1 MQTDIWLTEET
12 SHPEQCPL
20 CSKPLK
26 NGSTTCFSCG
36 FTSHPT
42 AGSAVWIDPAV
53 YGYPFYAS
61 RRQPSQ
67 AIQQTKG
74 RDSGSLQKSKRQPN
88 PITPIPLRASAQP
101 ANAAPGSAVLP
112 NRGATNQKNRTS
124 SKGKQQLE
132 KTRGASPSP
141 EGPSALENAQRTSA
155 FWQYESPDFQAASSL
170 PALSLLVSEAPT
182 LPQLES
188 NSKTTGRLSGIDEI
202 DTVPSL
208 DEAHSMESSRA
219 MVPLTSQPDVVAFG
233 RSDGVAVNVFAS
245 NESSPSSWTAGEAA
259 QSSYAQLIAT
269 RSKHKKH
276 RSTISFNLLD
286 RVRWWLLHPGRIEFV
301 LWLGGTVLLVC
312 VTCVLL
318 LVTAFS
324 LALIAPGSAG
334 TSSTNLA
341 GTSKRAQQTTT
352 LTPTSGLVLIRT
364 DTGLLLPGQPIHL
377 RGQGFSIHGHIK
389 FMFDDTQPLLD
400 QDGKSDSTQADA
412 HGAFSTTV
420 RLNANLPWLAGRH
433 TIVAHDLATNH
444 VAKLVIILASG
455 PINTGGVSNTPVPS
469 TSPGVT
475 PTSSTGG
482 QPKPTPGG
490 PTPVSSPPA
499 VTPTAASTPPVTA
512 TVGTTP
518 TSTPTVG
525 TTPTVTP
532 TVATTAGSTPAAS
545 PTASGSSN
553 LGNALSHA
561 GDLSLGKQLTT
572 LSPWVWLMV
581 ACYSLSMV
589 LLGLAGVL
597 HKRHR

>member
-1 MQTDIWLTEET
+1 MQTDIWLTDET

-36 FTSHPT
+36 FTSHPP

-53 YGYPFYAS
+53 SGYPFYAS
-61 RRQPSQ
+61 RKQPSQ

-74 RDSGSLQKSKRQPN
+74 RDSGSLPKSKRQPN

-101 ANAAPGSAVLP
+101 SNAAPGSVVFP
-112 NRGATNQKNRTS
+112 NRGATNLKNRAS
-124 SKGKQQLE
+124 SKGEQQLE
-132 KTRGASPSP
+132 KTRGASPPPEESP
-141 EGPSALENAQRTSA
+141 ALENAQKSSA
-155 FWQYESPDFQAASSL
+155 FWRHESPDFQAASSL

-182 LPQLES
+182 HPQLES
-188 NSKTTGRLSGIDEI
+188 NSKTTDRLSGKDEI
-202 DTVPSL
+202 NTFPSL
-208 DEAHSMESSRA
+208 NEARSMESSRA
-219 MVPLTSQPDVVAFG
+219 MVPLTSKPDVVTSG
-233 RSDGVAVNVFAS
+233 RSDGVAVNIFAS
-245 NESSPSSWTAGEAA
+245 NASSPTSWTAGGAA
-259 QSSYAQLIAT
+259 QSPYAQLIAT
-269 RSKHKKH
+269 RSKGKKH

-324 LALIAPGSAG
+324 LALRAPGSAD

-341 GTSKRAQQTTT
+341 GTSQRTQQTTT
-352 LTPTSGLVLIRT
+352 LTSTSGLVLTRT
-364 DTGLLLPGQPIHL
+364 DTGPLLPGQPIHL
-377 RGQGFSIHGHIK
+377 RGQGFSINGQVR
-389 FMFDDTQPLLD
+389 FMFDNTQPLLD
-400 QDGKSDSTQADA
+400 QYRKSDSTQADA
-412 HGAFSTTV
+412 RGAFSTTV
-420 RLNANLPWLAGRH
+420 WLNSNLPWHPGTHLIFAQ
-433 TIVAHDLATNH
+433 DLATNH
-444 VAKLVIILASG
+444 VAKLAIILAPEPNS
-455 PINTGGVSNTPVPS
+455 TGGISNAPVTSTP
-469 TSPGVT
+469 PGVT

-482 QPKPTPGG
+482 SGVKPTPAG
-490 PTPVSSPPA
+490 PTPVPVSPTPPA
-499 VTPTAASTPPVTA
+499 RTPTVTP

-525 TTPTVTP
+525 TTPTVAP
-532 TVATTAGSTPAAS
+532 TAVATAAPTAVATTPG
-545 PTASGSSN
+545 GSN
-553 LGNALSHA
+553 LGNALSRA

-572 LSPWVWLMV
+572 LNPLVWLMV

-589 LLGLAGVL
+589 FLGLAGIL

>member
-26 NGSTTCFSCG
+26 KGSTTCFSCG
-36 FTSHPT
+36 FTSHPP

-74 RDSGSLQKSKRQPN
+74 RDSGSLAKSKRQPN

-101 ANAAPGSAVLP
+101 ANSVPGSVVLP
-112 NRGATNQKNRTS
+112 HHGATNQKNRSS

-132 KTRGASPSP
+132 KTRGASPSL
-141 EGPSALENAQRTSA
+141 EEPSALESGQKASA
-155 FWQYESPDFQAASSL
+155 FWQYESPDFKAASSL
-170 PALSLLVSEAPT
+170 QALSLLVSEAPT
-182 LPQLES
+182 QPQLES

-208 DEAHSMESSRA
+208 DEAHSIESSRA
-219 MVPLTSQPDVVAFG
+219 MVPLNSQPDVVASG
-233 RSDGVAVNVFAS
+233 RSDGGAVNVFAS
-245 NESSPSSWTAGEAA
+245 NESSPSSWTAGGAA

-269 RSKHKKH
+269 RSKRKKH

-324 LALIAPGSAG
+324 LALLTPGSAG

-341 GTSKRAQQTTT
+341 GTSKQAQQTTT
-352 LTPTSGLVLIRT
+352 QPTASGLALTRT
-364 DTGLLLPGQPIHL
+364 DTGPLLPGQPIHL
-377 RGQGFSIHGHIK
+377 RGQGFGIHGHIRL
-389 FMFDDTQPLLD
+389 MFDDTQPLLD
-400 QDGKSDSTQADA
+400 QNGQSASTQADA
-412 HGAFSTTV
+412 HGAFFTAV
-420 RLNANLPWLAGRH
+420 WLNANLPWLPGTH
-433 TIVAHDLATNH
+433 FIFAHDLATNH
-444 VAKLVIILASG
+444 VAKLAIILASG
-455 PINTGGVSNTPVPS
+455 PTSTGGVSNTPVPS
-469 TSPGVT
+469 TSSGVT
-475 PTSSTGG
+475 PIPSTGG
-482 QPKPTPGG
+482 SGAKPTPAG
-490 PTPVSSPPA
+490 PTPVPTLPAGSPT
-499 VTPTAASTPPVTA
+499 VTPTA
-512 TVGTTP
+512 GTTP
-518 TSTPTVG
+518 TVTPTVG

-532 TVATTAGSTPAAS
+532 TVAATAGSTPIAS

-561 GDLSLGKQLTT
+561 GDLSLGKQLTA

-581 ACYSLSMV
+581 TCYSLSMV